1 MRVNR
6 TVLRFAAADGADVV
20 SALPASG
27 TAVAGVGPS
36 IAILGARGG
45 AIGAHIDGPSVSE
58 EPSGPSNS
66 NTASGY
72 DTFNCHTSTVG
83 TTGSGSL
90 VTGLVR
96 TQAPLIGADLRSR
109 SIEWLTTA

>member
-27 TAVAGVGPS
+27 TAVAGIGPS

-45 AIGAHIDGPSVSE
+45 AIGAHIDGPSVSD
-58 EPSGPSNS
+58 EPSGPSKERRVAPS
-66 NTASGY
+66 KW
-72 DTFNCHTSTVG
+72 
-83 TTGSGSL
+83 
-90 VTGLVR
+90 
-96 TQAPLIGADLRSR
+96 TQLPRGR
-109 SIEWLTTA
+109 